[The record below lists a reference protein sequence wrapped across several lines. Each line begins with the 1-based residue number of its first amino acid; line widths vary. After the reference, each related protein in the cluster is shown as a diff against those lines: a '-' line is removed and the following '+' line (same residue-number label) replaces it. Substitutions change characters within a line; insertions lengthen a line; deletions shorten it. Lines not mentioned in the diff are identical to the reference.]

1 MDLSGGLK
9 VGNDYKLTLN
19 DIRPFLR
26 NIKERNGEINAGCP
40 ICETQDAKPH
50 HLYIKR
56 TDDDNLVLFCQKCKA
71 NGGDLIRRF
80 REMGAK
86 HEVTVVNT
94 EPARIIENYSHEYRN
109 PNGSIAYYKQRIKYS
124 NGHKEFRFYYI
135 DESGKKIYSKPNGC
149 NVIYNLDLMQVA
161 SEQEEIP
168 TLFIVEGEKNADA
181 MVSRGLL
188 AITSN
193 TGAKSSIKF
202 SDTDL
207 EMLSRFP
214 RKVVIND
221 NDKAGEEYVK
231 AWSDAEW
238 LPITELWAECPPKG
252 DVADYFEAGFGVD
265 AIENWKPFCIDALTV
280 SGLSLSE
287 LMSDDFFNALFKIQD
302 KSERQKLLIIAEQR
316 AKDVGLGSKNFK
328 ELWKI
333 FLEEQAKN
341 FRNKGNYTRFQNAP
355 VENLKCGEWIAD
367 MTGVYVLKKNEND
380 ELVKEYASMIPI
392 VPSAIL
398 ENQDDGTEKI
408 SVSFYKKETW
418 RTVNVQKGVLMNT
431 QKILALA
438 DIGIDVSSLTAKT
451 LVKYLADVINLNEG
465 EALQTTKTVSHLG
478 WYGEEFIPYSDEI
491 KTDMDRDYS
500 HLLNC
505 IRSKGTLEE
514 WVNFIKP
521 LRENKALRIFVN
533 ASFASVLIGK
543 TNGLSFFLHLW
554 GTSGFGKT
562 VTLMLSAS
570 VWGSPREGDL
580 VIPLNSTLNYTCR
593 LASVLKN
600 LPLCANELQTIKV
613 KGNDNY
619 DRFIMTLSEGEEK
632 GRLSKDIV
640 VRQKGTWKLCILT
653 TGEEPLV
660 KYDSGGGAVNR
671 VIELRCNKAIVNET
685 TGPKVVSYITEH
697 YGVAG
702 KRFIEILPS
711 DEVLREGFKEWQNAF
726 SIVDSTSKQKMAMS
740 LLALTDEITSR
751 ELFHDEPLSVD
762 DYVEFMKTE
771 QEVDASERAW
781 EILQGMITE
790 NIANFNVVGAEGQV
804 RSGLKLWGRLTEEY
818 VYFVPGILKEE
829 FKKKGYRFD
838 DYKQVWSEKGYIK
851 KSSKNYNIPIPLEK
865 GGKARGCIMIN
876 RGDWL

>member
-1 MDLSGGLK
+1 MYGEKQSAL
-9 VGNDYKLTLN
+9 LTLD
-19 DIRPFLR
+19 DIKPYLK
-26 NIKERNGEINAGCP
+26 NMKINHDGEIRCGCP

-50 HLYIKR
+50 HLYIKA
-56 TDDDNLVLFCQKCKA
+56 TPDNLILYCQKCKA
-71 NGGDLIRRF
+71 NGSELIKRF

-86 HEVTVVNT
+86 HEVTVINT
-94 EPARIIENYSHEYRN
+94 EPAKIVENYAHEYRN
-109 PNGSIAYYKQRIKYS
+109 PDGSIAYYKQRVKYS
-124 NGHKEFRFYYI
+124 NGHKEFRFYYF
-135 DESGKKIYSKPNGC
+135 DENGKKIYSKPDGC

-168 TLFIVEGEKNADA
+168 CLFIVEGEKNADA

-188 AITSN
+188 AISSN

-202 SDTDL
+202 SERDL

-221 NDKAGEEYVK
+221 NDQPGEEYVK
-231 AWSDAEW
+231 AWPDAEW
-238 LPITELWAECPPKG
+238 LPITELWPDCPPKG
-252 DVADYFEAGFGVD
+252 DVADYFDAGHGITE
-265 AIENWKPFCIDALTV
+265 IESWRPFNIDAEIINNL
-280 SGLSLSE
+280 E
-287 LMSDDFFNALFKIQD
+287 LQELISDDVMNALFKIKD
-302 KSERQKLLIIAEQR
+302 KAERQKMLIFAEQR
-316 AKDVGLGSKNFK
+316 AKDVGLNSKNFK
-328 ELWKI
+328 ELWKA
-333 FLEEQAKN
+333 FLEKQAKN
-341 FRNKGNYTRFQNAP
+341 TRGNGNYTRFQNAP

-367 MTGVYVLKKNEND
+367 MTGVYVLKKNESD

-392 VPSAIL
+392 VPSSIL

-408 SVSFYKKETW
+408 AVSFYKKNTW
-418 RTVNVQKGVLMNT
+418 RTVNIQKGVLMNA

-438 DIGIDVSSLTAKT
+438 DIGVDVSSLTAKL
-451 LVKYLADVINLNEG
+451 LVKYLSDVINLNEG
-465 EALQTTKTVSHLG
+465 GALQTIKTVSHLG
-478 WYGEEFIPYSDEI
+478 WYGNEFIPYSNEI

-505 IRSKGTLEE
+505 IKNKGTLEE
-514 WVNFIKP
+514 WVDFIKP
-521 LRENKALRIFVN
+521 MRENKALRLFVN

-613 KGNDNY
+613 KGNENY

-632 GRLSKDIV
+632 GRLSKEIV

-660 KYDSGGGAVNR
+660 KSDSGGGAVNR

-711 DEVLREGFKEWQNAF
+711 DDVLRESFKKWQSAF
-726 SIVDSTSKQKMAMS
+726 SVVDSTSKQKMAMS

-851 KSSKNYNIPIPLEK
+851 KSGKNYNIPIPLEK
-865 GGKARGCIMIN
+865 GGKARGCVMIN